1 MKHFIRIMKALS
13 DPTRVRILKILE
25 GKELCVCEIQSLVRL
40 AQSTVSK
47 HMKLL
52 EEAGLVD
59 YRKEGSWIIYQLTTD
74 SESTYATTILKNL
87 PQWLNDDM
95 QLQEMKLKMDQVDKE
110 RICAA

>member
-25 GKELCVCEIQSLVRL
+25 GKELCVCEIQSLVSL

-59 YRKEGSWIIYQLTTD
+59 YRKEGSWIIYQLSSG
-74 SESTYATTILKNL
+74 SESAYATTILNTL